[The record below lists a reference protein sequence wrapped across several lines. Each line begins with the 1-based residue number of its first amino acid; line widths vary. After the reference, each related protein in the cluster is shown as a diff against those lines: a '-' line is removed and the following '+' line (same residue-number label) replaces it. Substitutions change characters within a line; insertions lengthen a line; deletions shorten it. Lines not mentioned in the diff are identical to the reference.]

1 MATKSNIQTTV
12 KRGTVE
18 TLTAAQARKIQAVIS
33 SIQSVES
40 RAMRGTVAGIRK
52 TADALAALPAGL
64 SGNAFAA
71 LVVAASVTP
80 AGVAT
85 VSRNT
90 VIRYANVARAALAD
104 GWPAMTADEQDAV
117 IADLYTIHGMAASVG
132 GQAAGVTAAA
142 DTGRKSKTAADAAD
156 AVHAY
161 RTGCQATEGRDALE
175 PRKPARPVGGNAHKS
190 GAGKT
195 PGKTDT
201 GKTPAAAPTPTTLAG
216 LLAALEARL
225 SAKGATVTEADVDAV
240 DRIAARVGEL
250 VMAGNLAT
258 SAQPRATTYEEI
270 MADSLAGTDGRP

>member
-1 MATKSNIQTTV
+1 MATNKGTQTTI
-12 KRGTVE
+12 KRGTVD

-52 TADALAALPAGL
+52 TADALASLPAGL
-64 SGNAFAA
+64 SGNGFAA
-71 LVVAASVTP
+71 LVVAASTTP

-90 VIRYANVARAALAD
+90 VIRYANVARAALSD
-104 GWPAMTADEQDAV
+104 GWPVMSAAEQDAV
-117 IADLYTIHGMAASVG
+117 IGDLYSIHGMAASVG

-142 DTGRKSKTAADAAD
+142 DLARKTTTAAAAAD

-161 RTGCQATEGRDALE
+161 RVGCQSTEARDALE
-175 PRKPARPVGGNAHKS
+175 PRKTTRPVGGNAHKS

-195 PGKTDT
+195 PGKTDA
-201 GKTPAAAPTPTTLAG
+201 GKTLAPAPAPAPTTLAG
-216 LLAALEARL
+216 LLAALESKL
-225 SAKGATVTEADVDAV
+225 NAKGATVTEADVDAV

-250 VMAGNLAT
+250 VTSGNLAT
-258 SAQPRATTYEEI
+258 SAAHK
-270 MADSLAGTDGRP
+270 